1 MDLVGSFIGTFLQS
15 KMYILSLP
23 SIIDPNPGT
32 IFWMLIIF
40 GIVFF
45 VLKKFAWKPILNA
58 LKEREESIASA
69 LNSAEEAKKEVA
81 DLKADNEKII
91 AEARKEKDIILKEAK
106 EIKEKIIAEA
116 KEKANLETK
125 KSIEHA
131 REQIQ
136 SEKAAA
142 INDIKKQVAEL
153 SIIIAEKVLK
163 KELSN
168 KGEQEKMVNG
178 LIDDVKLN

>member
-1 MDLVGSFIGTFLQS
+1 MGLVT
-15 KMYILSLP
+15 
-23 SIIDPNPGT
+23 PNPGT
-32 IFWMLIIF
+32 IFWMIIIF
-40 GIVFF
+40 GIVLFI
-45 VLKKFAWKPILNA
+45 LRKFAWKPILNA

-81 DLKADNEKII
+81 GLKADNQKII

-116 KEKANLETK
+116 KEKANVETQ

-131 REQIQ
+131 RQQIQ
-136 SEKAAA
+136 SEKDAA

-153 SIIIAEKVLK
+153 SIMIAEKVIK
-163 KELSN
+163 KELGN
-168 KGEQEKMVNG
+168 KGAQEKMVDG
-178 LIDDVKLN
+178 LIDDIKLN